1 MLGWFLLVGMT
12 FNHIIALASAH
23 TLAPWLRQSPGGLG
37 AWAGNLFTPNSAHAG
52 TLVVYDDL
60 AGDFV
65 TCAPR
70 SRRILVI
77 GEPPGIK
84 TYKQEFLDQFGLIL
98 SPYAFETQDVPLRI
112 TQTGLPWFY
121 GLRFEAGGLTVGQS
135 FEDLAEARP
144 GPKDNKISV
153 VCSTKSKLPRH
164 RERLAFVMALKDRL
178 KDRLVI
184 RGRGFEPVIDKADAI
199 APHRYHLVLENNDLG
214 CFWTEKLADAF
225 LGWSLPLYAGTKAA
239 LDDFPDGSM
248 IFLDLNDVPSC
259 VAQVERILDEDPY
272 ESRLAAIAAARE
284 KLMHEHNFFALI
296 SREVD
301 LLASAER
308 LGAGDS
314 IRPATKSGILKR
326 LRRSLRMLLSNR

>member
-1 MLGWFLLVGMT
+1 MT
-12 FNHIIALASAH
+12 FNHIISLASAH
-23 TLAPWLRQSPGGLG
+23 STVPWLRQTPGGLG
-37 AWAGNLFTPNSAHAG
+37 ALGGNLFAPNEAQAG

-60 AGDFV
+60 AGGGV

-77 GEPPGIK
+77 GEPPGMK
-84 TYKQEFLDQFGLIL
+84 TYKQDFIAQFGLVL
-98 SPYAFETQDVPLRI
+98 SPYSFETQDVPLRI

-121 GLRFEAGGLTVGQS
+121 GLRFEAGGITVGQS
-135 FEDLAEARP
+135 FEDLLASRP

-184 RGRGFEPVIDKADAI
+184 RGRGFEPVIDKGEAI

-248 IFLDLNDVPSC
+248 IYLDLNDVPSC

-272 ESRLAAIAAARE
+272 ESRLPAIAAARG

-296 SREVD
+296 SREV
-301 LLASAER
+301 ER
-308 LGAGDS
+308 LA
-314 IRPATKSGILKR
+314 PAEPLEQPQVVHANKRASVVKSVRRALKSRAMNVLAR
-326 LRRSLRMLLSNR
+326 LRADRG

>member
-1 MLGWFLLVGMT
+1 LS

-23 TLAPWLRQSPGGLG
+23 TLAPWLRQTPGGLG
-37 AWAGNLFTPNSAHAG
+37 VWAGNVFAPNESHAG

-77 GEPPGIK
+77 GEPPGMK
-84 TYKQEFLDQFGLIL
+84 TYKQEFIAQFGLVL
-98 SPYAFETQDVPLRI
+98 SPYEFDTQDVPLRM

-121 GLRFEAGGLTVGQS
+121 GLRFEAGGVTVGQS
-135 FEDLAEARP
+135 FEDLLAARP

-164 RERLAFVMALKDRL
+164 RERLAFVTALKERL

-184 RGRGFEPVIDKADAI
+184 RGRGFDPVVDKAEAI

-214 CFWTEKLADAF
+214 YFWTEKLADSF

-239 LDDFPDGSM
+239 LDDFPEGSM
-248 IFLDLNDVPSC
+248 IYLDLKDVPAC

-272 ESRLAAIAAARE
+272 ESRLPAIAAARG
-284 KLMHEHNFFALI
+284 KLMHEHNFLALI
-296 SREVD
+296 SREIERFAPVE
-301 LLASAER
+301 LLGKMEIVRANKR
-308 LGAGDS
+308 AGV
-314 IRPATKSGILKR
+314 AKR
-326 LRRSLRMLLSNR
+326 MRRSLRSSALRLLGQLRAG

>member
-1 MLGWFLLVGMT
+1 MS

-37 AWAGNLFTPNSAHAG
+37 AWAGNVFAPNEAHAG

-112 TQTGLPWFY
+112 TQTGLPWVY
-121 GLRFEAGGLTVGQS
+121 GLRFEAGGLTVEQS
-135 FEDLAEARP
+135 FEDLAKARP
-144 GPKDNKISV
+144 GPKDHKISV

-184 RGRGFEPVIDKADAI
+184 RGRGFEPVIDKGEAI

-239 LDDFPDGSM
+239 LDDFPEGSM
-248 IFLDLNDVPSC
+248 IYLDLNDVPAC

-272 ESRLAAIAAARE
+272 QSRLPAIAAARE
-284 KLMHEHNFFALI
+284 KLMHEHSFFALI
-296 SREVD
+296 SREV
-301 LLASAER
+301 ER
-308 LGAGDS
+308 LAL
-314 IRPATKSGILKR
+314 PEALEQPEVVHANKR
-326 LRRSLRMLLSNR
+326 ASVVKGMRRSLRRSASKMPRQLRAGFG